1 MNEDSGLGA
10 EDIGLENKKSRKFR
24 MLKSVI
30 KICFAAIRGLTRKS
44 FIAGLN
50 HCVFLLSE
58 MS

>member
-1 MNEDSGLGA
+1 MNEDSGTPAGRYKM
-10 EDIGLENKKSRKFR
+10 EDKKSRKFR

-30 KICFAAIRGLTRKS
+30 KICFAAIRGLTCKS